1 MVFFMFVN
9 PLVLLTVSNYLVQ
22 GFPRYLLFFESNS
35 LRTPRS
41 PPIVQISRSY
51 QVCLVGFHRHR
62 WYDGRTLSDRAAL

>member
-41 PPIVQISRSY
+41 PHIVQISRSY
-51 QVCLVGFHRHR
+51 QVCLIGFHRHR
-62 WYDGRTLSDRAAL
+62 WCVGQILLDRAAL